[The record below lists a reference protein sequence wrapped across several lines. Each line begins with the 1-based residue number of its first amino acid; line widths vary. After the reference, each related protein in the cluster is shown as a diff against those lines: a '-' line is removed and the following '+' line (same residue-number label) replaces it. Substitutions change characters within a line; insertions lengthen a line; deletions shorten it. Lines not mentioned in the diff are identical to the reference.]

1 MKVEIKI
8 PTVGESI
15 TEAIISE
22 WQKSSGDYVEQ
33 NDILLVLET
42 DKASVEVVAE
52 KSGQLEIL
60 TPADETV
67 AIGAVVGTIDTSA
80 TAGASAGKVASDTD
94 NAQTPQSSASTSA
107 SSAAPQRK
115 SPMADT
121 LSPATRR
128 VVEQNNLD
136 ASQITGTG
144 PHGRITKDDAQKA
157 ATAGSSGTS
166 ASSAAPKS
174 AASSPAATAPAL
186 AVRTFAS
193 RGTRREKMSN
203 IRKRIAERLVQAQ
216 QTAAILTTFNE
227 VDMSAVMELR
237 SKYKDQFEKKYGIRL
252 GFMGFFVK
260 AAVAALKEFPAVNAY
275 IDGEE
280 FIYNEF
286 VNMGIAVGGPRGLV
300 VPVIKDADLLSIAE
314 IEAQIKTYGQKAQS
328 NKLTIDELNGGTFT
342 ISNGGVYGSLMST
355 PILNPP
361 QSAILG
367 MHKIEERPVVI
378 NGEIKIRPMMYLALS
393 YDHRII
399 DGKES
404 VSFLVKIKEAL
415 EDPSRLVLEV

>member
-1 MKVEIKI
+1 MKVDVKI
-8 PTVGESI
+8 PAVGESI

-22 WQKSSGDYVEQ
+22 WQKSSGDHVEQ

-60 TPADETV
+60 KEADETV
-67 AIGAVVGTIDTSA
+67 EIGSVVGTIDTAASGGGSSSKDKKDSEDTSEKA
-80 TAGASAGKVASDTD
+80 EEKTARSSGGSSEKSSSMAS
-94 NAQTPQSSASTSA
+94 
-107 SSAAPQRK
+107 
-115 SPMADT
+115 T
-121 LSPATRR
+121 LSPATRKI
-128 VVEQNNLD
+128 VEENSLD
-136 ASQITGTG
+136 ASKIKGTG
-144 PHGRITKDDAQKA
+144 PGGRITKEDALNAAKNVSTSSPSKAPQKEEPKKE
-157 ATAGSSGTS
+157 
-166 ASSAAPKS
+166 SSAPVNL
-174 AASSPAATAPAL
+174 PA
-186 AVRTFAS
+186 RQFES
-193 RGTRREKMSN
+193 RDSRREKMTN

-227 VDMSAVMELR
+227 VDMSAVMALR
-237 SKYKDQFEKKYGIRL
+237 SKYKEAFEKKYGIRL

-260 AAVAALKEFPAVNAY
+260 AAVAALKEYQAVNAY
-275 IDGEE
+275 IDGNE
-280 FIYNEF
+280 IVYNDF
-286 VNMGIAVGGPRGLV
+286 VNMGIAVGGPKGLV
-300 VPVIKDADLLSIAE
+300 VPVIKDADQMSIAE
-314 IEAQIKTYGQKAQS
+314 IEAAVKSYGKKAQD

-367 MHKIEERPVVI
+367 MHKIEERPVVV

-404 VSFLVKIKEAL
+404 VSFLVKIKEGL
-415 EDPSRLVLEV
+415 EDPSRLVLEI